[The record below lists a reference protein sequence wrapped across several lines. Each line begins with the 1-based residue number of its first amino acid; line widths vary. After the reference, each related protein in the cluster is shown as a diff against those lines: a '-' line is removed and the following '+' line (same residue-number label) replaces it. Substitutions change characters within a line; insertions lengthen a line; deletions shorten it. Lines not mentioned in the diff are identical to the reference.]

1 MFNKILLM
9 GRLTK
14 DPELRTTQSGVTM
27 CRFSI
32 SVDRAYSKG
41 QEKQTDFFDITAW
54 RQTAEFVSKWF
65 SKGKC
70 ILIEG
75 KLQNNNYTDQN
86 GVKQYRNAII
96 ADNVAFCGDKSGGQQ
111 SGQQAAPAQQP
122 YQNQYQQG
130 YAQNQGY
137 QQPYQNYAPQQYQQA
152 PQNYQQAQQNQ
163 LPKKKRQSSMLFS
176 HPSVMLRWLL
186 SRLLRTFSVS
196 VLRKLRKLLK
206 ALLRLSRKALL
217 RQKLKR
223 SRLSSKKLALQS
235 NSSNYNFC
243 SYKAVPFFAER
254 LFVVLYKI
262 SVCDLLESTIDLT

>member
-1 MFNKILLM
+1 MYNRVILM
-9 GRLTK
+9 GRLTR
-14 DPELRTTQSGVTM
+14 DPELKTTQSGIPM

-32 SVDRAYSKG
+32 AVDRAYSKG

-54 RQTAEFVSKWF
+54 RQTAEFVSKYF

-111 SGQQAAPAQQP
+111 NGQQAPPAQQP

-137 QQPYQNYAPQQYQQA
+137 QQPYQNYAPQQYQQPQQNQGYRQA
-152 PQNYQQAQQNQ
+152 PPPQNYAPAQNQPPQGYQQNNQ
-163 LPKKKRQSSMLFS
+163 PPPNVDMSLGDFEE
-176 HPSVMLRWLL
+176 LL
-186 SRLLRTFSVS
+186 SDGE
-196 VLRKLRKLLK
+196 
-206 ALLRLSRKALL
+206 
-217 RQKLKR
+217 
-223 SRLSSKKLALQS
+223 
-235 NSSNYNFC
+235 
-243 SYKAVPFFAER
+243 VPF
-254 LFVVLYKI
+254 
-262 SVCDLLESTIDLT
+262 

>member
-1 MFNKILLM
+1 MFNRIILM

-14 DPELRTTQSGVTM
+14 DPELKTTQSGVTM

-32 SVDRAYSKG
+32 AVDRAYSKG

-54 RQTAEFVSKWF
+54 RQTAEFVSKYF

-96 ADNVAFCGDKSGGQQ
+96 ADNVAFCGDKSGNQQNGQ
-111 SGQQAAPAQQP
+111 APPAQQP

-137 QQPYQNYAPQQYQQA
+137 QQPYQ
-152 PQNYQQAQQNQ
+152 QNYKQPQQNQ
-163 LPKKKRQSSMLFS
+163 GYQ
-176 HPSVMLRWLL
+176 
-186 SRLLRTFSVS
+186 
-196 VLRKLRKLLK
+196 
-206 ALLRLSRKALL
+206 
-217 RQKLKR
+217 Q
-223 SRLSSKKLALQS
+223 
-235 NSSNYNFC
+235 NYNAPAQNQPPQGYRQNNQPPQNPDVNYLGDFETIL
-243 SYKAVPFFAER
+243 ADGEVPF
-254 LFVVLYKI
+254 
-262 SVCDLLESTIDLT
+262 

>member
-1 MFNKILLM
+1 MFNKIILM

-14 DPELRTTQSGVTM
+14 DPELKTTQSGVTM

-32 SVDRAYSKG
+32 AVDRAYSKG

-54 RQTAEFVSKWF
+54 RQTAEFVSKYF

-96 ADNVAFCGDKSGGQQ
+96 ADNVAFCGDKTSNQQNGQ
-111 SGQQAAPAQQP
+111 APPAQQP

-137 QQPYQNYAPQQYQQA
+137 QQPYQNYAPQQYQQPQQNQGYRQA
-152 PQNYQQAQQNQ
+152 PPPQNYAPAQNQPPQGYQQNNQ
-163 LPKKKRQSSMLFS
+163 PPPNMDMSLGDFEEI
-176 HPSVMLRWLL
+176 L
-186 SRLLRTFSVS
+186 SDGD
-196 VLRKLRKLLK
+196 
-206 ALLRLSRKALL
+206 
-217 RQKLKR
+217 
-223 SRLSSKKLALQS
+223 
-235 NSSNYNFC
+235 
-243 SYKAVPFFAER
+243 VPF
-254 LFVVLYKI
+254 
-262 SVCDLLESTIDLT
+262 

>member
-1 MFNKILLM
+1 MFNRIILM

-14 DPELRTTQSGVTM
+14 DPELKTTQSGVTM

-32 SVDRAYSKG
+32 AVDRAYSKG

-111 SGQQAAPAQQP
+111 IGQQTPPAQQP

-137 QQPYQNYAPQQYQQA
+137 QQPYQQGYNQPQQYQQA
-152 PQNYQQAQQNQ
+152 QQNYQQPQQNQ
-163 LPKKKRQSSMLFS
+163 GYQQPYQQS
-176 HPSVMLRWLL
+176 
-186 SRLLRTFSVS
+186 
-196 VLRKLRKLLK
+196 
-206 ALLRLSRKALL
+206 
-217 RQKLKR
+217 
-223 SRLSSKKLALQS
+223 
-235 NSSNYNFC
+235 YNQPQQ
-243 SYKAVPFFAER
+243 YQ
-254 LFVVLYKI
+254 
-262 SVCDLLESTIDLT
+262 

>member
-1 MFNKILLM
+1 MFNRIILM

-32 SVDRAYSKG
+32 AVDRAYSKG

-54 RQTAEFVSKWF
+54 RQTAEFVSKYF

-111 SGQQAAPAQQP
+111 NGQQAPPAQQP

-137 QQPYQNYAPQQYQQA
+137 QQPYQQGYNQPQQYQQP
-152 PQNYQQAQQNQ
+152 PQNYQQPAQNQ
-163 LPKKKRQSSMLFS
+163 GYCQAPPPQNYRAPAQN
-176 HPSVMLRWLL
+176 PPQNYQQ
-186 SRLLRTFSVS
+186 TPPPGVS
-196 VLRKLRKLLK
+196 
-206 ALLRLSRKALL
+206 AAND
-217 RQKLKR
+217 
-223 SRLSSKKLALQS
+223 LAEFETIL
-235 NSSNYNFC
+235 
-243 SYKAVPFFAER
+243 ADGEVP
-254 LFVVLYKI
+254 L
-262 SVCDLLESTIDLT
+262 

>member
-1 MFNKILLM
+1 MFNRIILM

-14 DPELRTTQSGVTM
+14 DPELKTTQSGVTM

-32 SVDRAYSKG
+32 AVDRAYSKG

-54 RQTAEFVSKWF
+54 RQTAEFVSKYF

-96 ADNVAFCGDKSGGQQ
+96 ADNVAFCGDKSGNQQ
-111 SGQQAAPAQQP
+111 NGQQAPPAQQP

-137 QQPYQNYAPQQYQQA
+137 QQPYQNYAPPQYQQA
-152 PQNYQQAQQNQ
+152 PQNYQQPQQNQ
-163 LPKKKRQSSMLFS
+163 GYRQALPPQNYAPAQNQPPQGYQQNNQPPPNVDMSLGDFEEI
-176 HPSVMLRWLL
+176 L
-186 SRLLRTFSVS
+186 SDGE
-196 VLRKLRKLLK
+196 
-206 ALLRLSRKALL
+206 
-217 RQKLKR
+217 
-223 SRLSSKKLALQS
+223 
-235 NSSNYNFC
+235 
-243 SYKAVPFFAER
+243 VPF
-254 LFVVLYKI
+254 
-262 SVCDLLESTIDLT
+262 

>member
-1 MFNKILLM
+1 MFNRIILM

-14 DPELRTTQSGVTM
+14 DPELKTTQSGVTM

-32 SVDRAYSKG
+32 AVDRAYSKG

-111 SGQQAAPAQQP
+111 NGQQAPPAQQP

-137 QQPYQNYAPQQYQQA
+137 QQPYQNYAP
-152 PQNYQQAQQNQ
+152 PQYQQAQQNYQ
-163 LPKKKRQSSMLFS
+163 QPQQNQGYRQAPPPQNYAPAQNQPPQGYQQNSQPPPNVDMSLGDFEEI
-176 HPSVMLRWLL
+176 L
-186 SRLLRTFSVS
+186 SDGE
-196 VLRKLRKLLK
+196 
-206 ALLRLSRKALL
+206 
-217 RQKLKR
+217 
-223 SRLSSKKLALQS
+223 
-235 NSSNYNFC
+235 
-243 SYKAVPFFAER
+243 VPF
-254 LFVVLYKI
+254 
-262 SVCDLLESTIDLT
+262 

>member
-1 MFNKILLM
+1 MFNRIILM

-14 DPELRTTQSGVTM
+14 DPELKTTQSGVTM

-32 SVDRAYSKG
+32 AVDRAYSKG

-54 RQTAEFVSKWF
+54 RQTADFVSKYF

-111 SGQQAAPAQQP
+111 NGQQAPPAQQP
-122 YQNQYQQG
+122 YQNQYQQPQQG

-137 QQPYQNYAPQQYQQA
+137 QQPYQQGYNQPQQYQQQ
-152 PQNYQQAQQNQ
+152 PQNYQQNQGYRQAPPPQNYAPAQNQPPQGYQQNNQ
-163 LPKKKRQSSMLFS
+163 PPPNMDMSLGDFEEI
-176 HPSVMLRWLL
+176 L
-186 SRLLRTFSVS
+186 SDGD
-196 VLRKLRKLLK
+196 
-206 ALLRLSRKALL
+206 
-217 RQKLKR
+217 
-223 SRLSSKKLALQS
+223 
-235 NSSNYNFC
+235 
-243 SYKAVPFFAER
+243 VPF
-254 LFVVLYKI
+254 
-262 SVCDLLESTIDLT
+262 

>member
-1 MFNKILLM
+1 MFNRIILM

-14 DPELRTTQSGVTM
+14 DPELKTTQSGIPM

-32 SVDRAYSKG
+32 AVDRAYSKG

-54 RQTAEFVSKWF
+54 RQTAEFVSKYF

-111 SGQQAAPAQQP
+111 NGQQAPPAQQP

-137 QQPYQNYAPQQYQQA
+137 QQPYQNYAP
-152 PQNYQQAQQNQ
+152 PQNYQQPQQNQ
-163 LPKKKRQSSMLFS
+163 GYRQAPPPQNYAPAQNQPPQGYQQNNQPPPNVDMSLGDFEEI
-176 HPSVMLRWLL
+176 L
-186 SRLLRTFSVS
+186 SDGE
-196 VLRKLRKLLK
+196 
-206 ALLRLSRKALL
+206 
-217 RQKLKR
+217 
-223 SRLSSKKLALQS
+223 
-235 NSSNYNFC
+235 
-243 SYKAVPFFAER
+243 VPF
-254 LFVVLYKI
+254 
-262 SVCDLLESTIDLT
+262 

>member
-1 MFNKILLM
+1 MFNRIILM

-14 DPELRTTQSGVTM
+14 DPELKTTQSGVTM

-32 SVDRAYSKG
+32 AVDRAYSKG

-54 RQTAEFVSKWF
+54 RQTAEFVSKYF

-96 ADNVAFCGDKSGGQQ
+96 ADNVAFCGDKSGNQQNGQ
-111 SGQQAAPAQQP
+111 APPAQQP

-137 QQPYQNYAPQQYQQA
+137 QQPYQQGYAQNQGYQQNYNA
-152 PQNYQQAQQNQ
+152 PAQNQPPQGYRQNNQPPQNPDVNY
-163 LPKKKRQSSMLFS
+163 LGDFEEI
-176 HPSVMLRWLL
+176 
-186 SRLLRTFSVS
+186 
-196 VLRKLRKLLK
+196 
-206 ALLRLSRKALL
+206 
-217 RQKLKR
+217 
-223 SRLSSKKLALQS
+223 LADGE
-235 NSSNYNFC
+235 
-243 SYKAVPFFAER
+243 VPF
-254 LFVVLYKI
+254 
-262 SVCDLLESTIDLT
+262 

>member
-1 MFNKILLM
+1 MFNRIILM

-14 DPELRTTQSGVTM
+14 DPELKTTQSGVTM

-32 SVDRAYSKG
+32 AVDRAYSKG

-54 RQTAEFVSKWF
+54 RQTAEFVSKYF

-111 SGQQAAPAQQP
+111 NGQQAPPAQQP

-137 QQPYQNYAPQQYQQA
+137 QQPYQQGYNQPPQYQQP
-152 PQNYQQAQQNQ
+152 PQNYQQNQGYRQAPPPQNYAPAQNQPPQGYQQNNQ
-163 LPKKKRQSSMLFS
+163 P
-176 HPSVMLRWLL
+176 PPAVGDL
-186 SRLLRTFSVS
+186 SDFETILDDGE
-196 VLRKLRKLLK
+196 
-206 ALLRLSRKALL
+206 
-217 RQKLKR
+217 
-223 SRLSSKKLALQS
+223 
-235 NSSNYNFC
+235 
-243 SYKAVPFFAER
+243 VPF
-254 LFVVLYKI
+254 
-262 SVCDLLESTIDLT
+262 

>member
-1 MFNKILLM
+1 MFNRIILM

-14 DPELRTTQSGVTM
+14 DPELKTTQSGVTM

-32 SVDRAYSKG
+32 AVDRAYSKG

-54 RQTAEFVSKWF
+54 RQTAEFVSKYF

-111 SGQQAAPAQQP
+111 NGQQAPPAQQP

-130 YAQNQGY
+130 YAQNHGY
-137 QQPYQNYAPQQYQQA
+137 QQPYQQGYNQPQQGYAQPQ
-152 PQNYQQAQQNQ
+152 QNYQQPAQNQGYRQAPPPQNYAPAQNQPPQGYQQNNQ
-163 LPKKKRQSSMLFS
+163 PPPDIDINPLGDFEEILGDDE
-176 HPSVMLRWLL
+176 
-186 SRLLRTFSVS
+186 
-196 VLRKLRKLLK
+196 
-206 ALLRLSRKALL
+206 
-217 RQKLKR
+217 
-223 SRLSSKKLALQS
+223 
-235 NSSNYNFC
+235 
-243 SYKAVPFFAER
+243 VPF
-254 LFVVLYKI
+254 
-262 SVCDLLESTIDLT
+262 

>member
-1 MFNKILLM
+1 MYNRIILM

-14 DPELRTTQSGVTM
+14 DPELKTTQSGVTM

-32 SVDRAYSKG
+32 AVDRAYSKG

-54 RQTAEFVSKWF
+54 RQTAEFVSKYF

-75 KLQNNNYTDQN
+75 KLQNNYTDQN

-111 SGQQAAPAQQP
+111 NGQQTPPAQQP

-137 QQPYQNYAPQQYQQA
+137 QQPYQNYAPPQYQQP
-152 PQNYQQAQQNQ
+152 PQNYQQPQQNQ
-163 LPKKKRQSSMLFS
+163 GYRQAPPPQNYAPAQNQPPQGYQQNNQPPPNVDMSLGDFEEI
-176 HPSVMLRWLL
+176 L
-186 SRLLRTFSVS
+186 SDGE
-196 VLRKLRKLLK
+196 
-206 ALLRLSRKALL
+206 
-217 RQKLKR
+217 
-223 SRLSSKKLALQS
+223 
-235 NSSNYNFC
+235 
-243 SYKAVPFFAER
+243 VPF
-254 LFVVLYKI
+254 
-262 SVCDLLESTIDLT
+262 

>member
-1 MFNKILLM
+1 MQKIIII

-14 DPELRTTQSGVTM
+14 DPELKTTQSGVTI

-32 SVDRAYSKG
+32 AVDRAYSKG

-54 RQTAEFVSKWF
+54 RQTAEFVSKYF

-111 SGQQAAPAQQP
+111 NGQAPPAQQP

-137 QQPYQNYAPQQYQQA
+137 QQPYQNYAPPQYQQGYSQ
-152 PQNYQQAQQNQ
+152 PQQNYAPAQNQ
-163 LPKKKRQSSMLFS
+163 PPQGYRQNNQPPPNVAMSLGDFEEI
-176 HPSVMLRWLL
+176 L
-186 SRLLRTFSVS
+186 SDSD
-196 VLRKLRKLLK
+196 
-206 ALLRLSRKALL
+206 
-217 RQKLKR
+217 
-223 SRLSSKKLALQS
+223 
-235 NSSNYNFC
+235 
-243 SYKAVPFFAER
+243 VPF
-254 LFVVLYKI
+254 
-262 SVCDLLESTIDLT
+262 